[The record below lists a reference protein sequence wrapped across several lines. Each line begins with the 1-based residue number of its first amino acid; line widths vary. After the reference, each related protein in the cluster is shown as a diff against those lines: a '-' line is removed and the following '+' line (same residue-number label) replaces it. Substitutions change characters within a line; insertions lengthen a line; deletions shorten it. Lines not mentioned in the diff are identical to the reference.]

1 MGTIR
6 QQAFN
11 DMDVHLMTVSADC
24 IIAIYVPMTINEII
38 HITFIPFTISYD
50 ILDIKLSCFGE

>member
-1 MGTIR
+1 MGTIC
-6 QQAFN
+6 QQPF
-11 DMDVHLMTVSADC
+11 DDVDIHFMAILADR
-24 IIAIYVPMTINEII
+24 IIAIYISMTINEII